1 MCELIAVLE
10 QYVANLEAYL
20 EEHTAKML
28 HQDLPVLLEEKF
40 AIYENTGSRME
51 YERDY
56 FARRKFLS
64 VFGVVAI
71 WMKREGRQNLGEVTF
86 EEVITKLEQV
96 LMDICS
102 EECWA
107 LPAHVKRMTDADWRN
122 TIDLFASETAQT
134 LALIAKEVG
143 NRLSTECLTAV
154 RENVR
159 KRVVDNFFNSP
170 VDTRWWEHG
179 DNNWN
184 AVCNGNVL
192 SAYLHGLEDGEIP
205 DEAYIA
211 RICDGLTCFIDGYS
225 EDGACLEGMAYY
237 TYGMGYFA
245 NVAFDLYDY
254 TDGKVDLLQGDW
266 YKFKAGERDKRTM
279 IAEWWSKCFFKG
291 GKTVSFAD
299 GRDNDKYRVGFSCDM
314 ARRFPLVTF
323 PDIQMA
329 MYFEEDHCRRFMH
342 LYRDLFST
350 KRYIGELKAQKCEGE
365 ATEADVAANSRF
377 DILESAQWVIAES
390 ENGIGLA
397 CKGGHNMEP
406 HNHNDITN
414 FLYVVGEDMFITDLG
429 AGEYTKAYFE
439 FRGRRYSILCNSSGG
454 HNVPV
459 IAGQEQLGGSEH
471 CCSYFA
477 AKEEDDLGIVQMDG
491 ERAYPEGTVHKYT
504 RRFTF
509 DKENGTLEI
518 RDFFDNQGKEIV
530 VTESFISRFAPE
542 IEENAVILKS
552 EKGSCR
558 IEAVNGTQLQISGIR
573 IVPRE
578 HSEHNTE
585 KNTVYLMQ
593 WDFKAA
599 NETEAVIR
607 ITGKINK

>member
-1 MCELIAVLE
+1 MQNLITDLE
-10 QYVANLEAYL
+10 RFIAELEAYL
-20 EEHTAKML
+20 EKTVAEML
-28 HQDLPVLLEEKF
+28 HQNMPVLLEEKF
-40 AIYENTGSRME
+40 AGYEKTGNRME
-51 YERDY
+51 YEWDY

-64 VFGVVAI
+64 VFGVAAI
-71 WMKREGRQNLGEVTF
+71 WMKREGIEQLGQVTF
-86 EEVITKLEQV
+86 EEVIGKLEQLLFSV
-96 LMDICS
+96 CE

-107 LPAHVKRMTDADWRN
+107 VPAHVKRDVDAEWRN

-134 LALIAKEVG
+134 LALIVKEMG
-143 NRLSTECLTAV
+143 EYLSEECRTIV

-159 KRVVDNFFNSP
+159 KRVVDNFFLSP

-192 SAYLHGLEDGEIP
+192 SAYLHSLGEDETP
-205 DEAYIA
+205 NEAYIA
-211 RICDGLTCFIDGYS
+211 RICDGLTCFMDGYS
-225 EDGACLEGMAYY
+225 EDGTCLEGMAYFS
-237 TYGMGYFA
+237 YGMGYFA
-245 NVAFDLYDY
+245 NAAGDLYDC
-254 TDGKVDLLQGDW
+254 TGGKVDLLQGDW
-266 YKFKAGERDKRTM
+266 YRFKAGEYDKRAR
-279 IAEWWSKCFFKG
+279 ICEWWPKCFFSG
-291 GKTVSFAD
+291 NKTVSFAD
-299 GRDNDKYRVGFSCDM
+299 GRDKDKYRLGISCDL
-314 ARRFPLVTF
+314 ARRFPNVTF
-323 PDIQMA
+323 PDMEMVQR
-329 MYFEEDHCRRFMH
+329 FSEDHNGRFMP
-342 LYRDLFST
+342 LYKDLFST
-350 KRYIGELKAQKCEGE
+350 KSYLEHLKTQPCQIEG
-365 ATEADVAANSRF
+365 ANGKNAARF

-390 ENGIGLA
+390 ENGMGLA

-439 FRGRRYSILCNSSGG
+439 FRGRRYTILCNSSRG

-459 IAGQEQLGGSEH
+459 IAGQEQLGGSEY

-477 AKEEDDLGIVQMDG
+477 AKEEGDLGIVRMDG

-504 RRFTF
+504 RQFNF
-509 DKENGTLEI
+509 DKVNGTLEI
-518 RDFFDNQGKEIV
+518 RDFFDNQGKEIW

-542 IEENAVILKS
+542 MEENAVILKS

-558 IEAVNGTQLQISGIR
+558 IEAVNGTQLQISDIR

-585 KNTVYLMQ
+585 KTTVYLMQ
-593 WDFKAA
+593 WDFKVKDA
-599 NETEAVIR
+599 TEAVIR
-607 ITGKINK
+607 ITGNINK